1 MDLQKAIPLIQ
12 NSTMSKGCWVI
23 KDKFKFC
30 RVDAGRE
37 KKIFK
42 NITYL
47 KDKNQIDIFT
57 KQAFNQNS
65 LDVWKKLNDLSD
77 TSGILI
83 PSKEN
88 IITVDDY
95 IYTKVT
101 YCEANANLNTGL
113 TEKTLMDQ
121 FRNLKDDKTRLQFKL
136 SIEKNF
142 RLLKDTINEIHKLG
156 LEKLDIKPDNML
168 ISCQDENKANIVLTD
183 LDGANTLT
191 NFTLGY
197 IWFDDNNKKNDLFA
211 LCISFLEIIEKNF
224 FRKSVSSFLGNKS
237 DFITYCENRKVGMTD
252 LKNIIINELKELLE
266 MNQIKHASVMD
277 IFADFF

>member
-1 MDLQKAIPLIQ
+1 M
-12 NSTMSKGCWVI
+12 
-23 KDKFKFC
+23 
-30 RVDAGRE
+30 
-37 KKIFK
+37 
-42 NITYL
+42 
-47 KDKNQIDIFT
+47 
-57 KQAFNQNS
+57 
-65 LDVWKKLNDLSD
+65 
-77 TSGILI
+77 
-83 PSKEN
+83 
-88 IITVDDY
+88 
-95 IYTKVT
+95 T

-121 FRNLKDDKTRLQFKL
+121 FRNLKDDKTRLQFKS

-142 RLLKDTINEIHKLG
+142 KLLKDTINEIHKLG

-237 DFITYCENRKVGMTD
+237 DFITYCENRKVGMSG
-252 LKNIIINELKELLE
+252 LKDMIIKELKDLLE

-277 IFADFF
+277 IFADFY

>member
-1 MDLQKAIPLIQ
+1 MDLEKAIPLIQ

-57 KQAFNQNS
+57 KQVFNQNS

-121 FRNLKDDKTRLQFKL
+121 FRNLKDIIIK
-136 SIEKNF
+136 E
-142 RLLKDTINEIHKLG
+142 LKD
-156 LEKLDIKPDNML
+156 
-168 ISCQDENKANIVLTD
+168 
-183 LDGANTLT
+183 
-191 NFTLGY
+191 
-197 IWFDDNNKKNDLFA
+197 
-211 LCISFLEIIEKNF
+211 
-224 FRKSVSSFLGNKS
+224 
-237 DFITYCENRKVGMTD
+237 
-252 LKNIIINELKELLE
+252 LLE
-266 MNQIKHASVMD
+266 MNQIKHVNV
-277 IFADFF
+277 FHLFEF